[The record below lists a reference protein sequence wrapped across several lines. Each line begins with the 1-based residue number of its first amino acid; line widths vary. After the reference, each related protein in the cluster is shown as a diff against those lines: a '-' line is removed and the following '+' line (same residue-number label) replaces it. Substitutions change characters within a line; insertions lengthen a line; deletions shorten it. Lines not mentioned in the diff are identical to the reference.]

1 MVRANTTN
9 VNWKTRKKR
18 IFVKYGENND
28 SLQAARD
35 KMSKY
40 DRAVE
45 LCPAKQITLNRDN
58 LPPAIIVR
66 NWETAGFKRED
77 NILQVHSVTGYL
89 ETFKLYFNYFLEV
102 G

>member
-9 VNWKTRKKR
+9 VNWKTRKR
-18 IFVKYGENND
+18 RTFVKYGENDDNVR
-28 SLQAARD
+28 AARD

-58 LPPAIIVR
+58 LLPAIIVY
-66 NWETAGFKRED
+66 N
-77 NILQVHSVTGYL
+77 
-89 ETFKLYFNYFLEV
+89 
-102 G
+102 